1 MVKRLVEWSF
11 YMDGYAGSEY
21 ITLHAEWV
29 ESECDWHSDM
39 SERTEVLV
47 DSDDETRAWELWRSR

>member
-1 MVKRLVEWSF
+1 
-11 YMDGYAGSEY
+11 MDGYAGSEY
-21 ITLHAEWV
+21 ITLHADWV
-29 ESECDWHSDM
+29 ESECEWRSDM